1 MRPDGNASVSYA
13 LASRPH
19 IASQVN
25 RRMMLAGLAT
35 AALPAMAPPH
45 DEVAWHALDAAERS
59 TPADGLGALRTID
72 LRQLSLARRLDVET
86 ARAGLAID
94 VALATRPDDL
104 GLRVW
109 RTLGRVDTATA
120 IRRLDAALRDLH
132 TRAASAFD
140 AIGIEGAN
148 PGARFQRLF
157 AEPERQYADSD
168 AGRAQ
173 AVADMTATLGRL
185 RSETPRQIADVPPF
199 CLGVA
204 VRTLSPA
211 ELAAGKQGYRTPPAP
226 GRAGAYVVDLR
237 EIARRPAWSL
247 PSVVA
252 HELLPGHMVQLGI
265 EEVAP
270 PHPLRLRYA
279 SAFVEG
285 WATYAETLVDYPDP
299 RALLGHLH
307 WLIFRAARGWVDLG
321 IHAQGWSLDQAR
333 ARLAE
338 WQGEPVYFA
347 GFDGDLARIVHD
359 PGTRGAEALAWLAL
373 TDRAPR
379 APARRRA
386 WHAAV
391 LANGRKR
398 LEQLP

>member
-1 MRPDGNASVSYA
+1 MSPAPVSCPFSDGS
-13 LASRPH
+13 LD
-19 IASQVN
+19 
-25 RRMMLAGLAT
+25 RRTMLAGLAV
-35 AALPAMAPPH
+35 AALPAVAMPH
-45 DEVAWHALDAAERS
+45 AQAVWRALDDAARAQ
-59 TPADGLGALRTID
+59 PIDGLAALHTID
-72 LRQLSLARRLDVET
+72 VRQLSHARRLDVEA

-94 VALATRPDDL
+94 AALATRPDDL
-104 GLRVW
+104 GLRVS
-109 RTLGRVDTATA
+109 RTLGRIDIATA

-132 TRAASAFD
+132 ARASAAFD
-140 AIGIEGAN
+140 VIGMNGAN

-168 AGRAQ
+168 TGRAQ
-173 AVADMTATLGRL
+173 AIGDMTATLAHF
-185 RSETPRQIADVPPF
+185 RSKTPRLIGDVPPF
-199 CLGVA
+199 CLDVA
-204 VRTLSPA
+204 VRSLTPA
-211 ELAAGKQGYRTPPAP
+211 EIAAGKQGYRTPPAP
-226 GRAGAYVVDLR
+226 GRPGAYIVDLCK
-237 EIARRPAWSL
+237 IARRPAWSL

-265 EEVAP
+265 EEVAR

-307 WLIFRAARGWVDLG
+307 WLIFRAARGRVDLG
-321 IHAQGWSLDQAR
+321 IHAQGWSLDRAR
-333 ARLAE
+333 AAFAE

-347 GFDGDLARIVHD
+347 AFEADLARIVKD
-359 PGTRGAEALAWLAL
+359 PGTRAAEALAWLAL
-373 TDRAPR
+373 ADRAPR
-379 APARRRA
+379 APARRVA